1 MGQRPLVAYLFAS
14 IVCWVPA
21 QVVAQSPAGTMTIA
35 NGPLRMST
43 DAPAAGSTMV
53 QPFLI
58 GGWALDL
65 LASNGSGID
74 AVHVWAMPASGPPI
88 FVGAASMNVARP
100 DVAAAFGAQF
110 QQSGFSL
117 FAPSM
122 LNPGAYTLVV
132 YARRQST
139 GTFDIV
145 QQLPVTVR
153 GVTLTDL
160 VPCAADQVPRFDGT
174 AWACA
179 TTAGSQGPPGPT
191 GVTGPP
197 GPAGPTGSQ
206 GIQGPAGVTGATGWT
221 GPTGPTGP
229 AGPTGAAG
237 ATGATGSIGLTGSTG
252 ATGAT
257 GPTGASGPTGLT
269 GATGATG
276 VTGPTGLTGATG
288 ATGVTGPTGLT
299 GPTGATGATGS
310 TGATGPTGPTAPSFF
325 TGHGYLNAGGDVA
338 YHTVSGHTTP
348 LNPFGPDTSTPEG
361 TASVQGALCLASGLR
376 VVLDIPAPSGG
387 VRMAL
392 QRGASF
398 LAIGDTAVACTV
410 PPGGTT
416 CTSGVSSEAISAG
429 ELIVFRSTFDVP
441 LGSNI
446 NIAFSWRCQ

>member
-1 MGQRPLVAYLFAS
+1 MGQRLLVVCLLAS
-14 IVCWVPA
+14 CCVPSNA
-21 QVVAQSPAGTMTIA
+21 VAQSAAGQVTIA
-35 NGPLRMST
+35 NGSLRMST
-43 DAPAAGSTMV
+43 DAPAAGSTIV
-53 QPFLI
+53 QPFLV

-65 LASNGSGID
+65 LASSGSGID
-74 AVHVWAMPASGPPI
+74 AVHVWATPVSGPAI
-88 FVGAASMNVARP
+88 FVGAASMNVARD

-117 FAPSM
+117 FATAALS
-122 LNPGAYTLVV
+122 PGAYVLSV

-139 GTFDIV
+139 GTFDII

-160 VPCAADQVPRFDGT
+160 VPCAADQVPRFDG
-174 AWACA
+174 AVWGCA
-179 TTAGSQGPPGPT
+179 TAPGSQGPPGPT
-191 GVTGPP
+191 GATGPQ

-206 GIQGPAGVTGATGWT
+206 GIQGAAGVTGATGPIGPTGST

-237 ATGATGSIGLTGSTG
+237 ATGATGSIGLTGATG
-252 ATGAT
+252 AIGPTGAT
-257 GPTGASGPTGLT
+257 GPTGASGPA
-269 GATGATG
+269 GATGS
-276 VTGPTGLTGATG
+276 TGPTGP
-288 ATGVTGPTGLT
+288 TGVTGPTGLT
-299 GPTGATGATGS
+299 GPTGATGVTGQ
-310 TGATGPTGPTAPSFF
+310 TGATGPTGPTAASFF

-398 LAIGDTAVACTV
+398 PAIGDTAVACTV

-416 CTSGVSSEAISAG
+416 CTSGTNSEAISAG